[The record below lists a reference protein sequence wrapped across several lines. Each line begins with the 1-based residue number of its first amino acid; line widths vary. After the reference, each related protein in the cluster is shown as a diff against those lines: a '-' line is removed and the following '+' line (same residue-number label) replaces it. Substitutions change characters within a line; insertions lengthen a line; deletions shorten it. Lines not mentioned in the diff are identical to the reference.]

1 MKKSIIDKL
10 QNYQKI
16 WGIITILGISLIA
29 FMIIKESEP
38 GLLPLVI
45 TLTGIIGFVYTHYKK
60 KLIK

>member
-10 QNYQKI
+10 QNYQKF

-60 KLIK
+60 N

>member
-10 QNYQKI
+10 QNYQKF